1 MKPDTVEISAKD
13 KIESPQKKGMSTGAK
28 WTLGVLGGAATIYGC
43 VVGHRALNKPSLAKV
58 AKNFSE
64 IFRRDIS
71 KEEAQKL
78 AEKYKEIFS
87 IKDKDE
93 FCKKI
98 YEQIK
103 KDYGYEN
110 ANIPLLFENLGGVNN
125 NGLMVQAHWNMFN
138 ANIAINTELLKT
150 YGEKLNKKAQ
160 QHITNCF
167 LHEFQHVKQAEYAF
181 RTNADKYLDDLCF
194 DIKSPELL
202 LDCLTNYKKDMSV
215 QLLESSVNFKTK
227 EQVESFIDKA
237 IIKLKDGSYKSDNLI
252 VDVIADLKNGR
263 QRPVKSIF
271 DKLEKFKPD
280 SKEYKQG
287 LSYLKCNETY
297 NNQNMEIYDNAII
310 EKEAFATADKI
321 ENMYNYISS
330 IWSL

>member
-1 MKPDTVEISAKD
+1 
-13 KIESPQKKGMSTGAK
+13 MSTGAK

-43 VVGHRALNKPSLAKV
+43 VVGHRAFNKPSLEKV

-87 IKDKDE
+87 IKDKAE

-103 KDYGYEN
+103 RDYGYEN
-110 ANIPLLFENLGGVNN
+110 ANIPLLFENLGGANK
-125 NGLMVQAHWNMFN
+125 NGLTVKAHWNPFD
-138 ANIAINTELLKT
+138 ANVAINTEFLKI

-160 QHITNCF
+160 QNIMNTL
-167 LHEFQHVKQAEYAF
+167 LHEFQHVKQSEYVF
-181 RTNADKYLDDLCF
+181 RTNADKYLDDLCS
-194 DIKSPELL
+194 DIRSPEEL
-202 LDCLTNYKKDMSV
+202 LDCLTKYRKDMSDE
-215 QLLESSVNFKTK
+215 LLKSRVVNFKTK

-237 IIKLKDGSYKSDNLI
+237 IIKLKDGPYKSDSLI
-252 VDVIADLKNGR
+252 VDVIAELKNDR

-287 LSYLKCNETY
+287 LSYLECYKTY
-297 NNQNMEIYDNAII
+297 NNQNMEIYNNAII

-330 IWSL
+330 IWRL